1 MGRIVV
7 AVGAVIEDEG
17 KILLVEHV
25 PWDGDFWGGKWICP
39 GGGLELGESITEG
52 ILREV
57 KEETDL
63 AVELVS
69 PLIPFERIV
78 KRNGETVLHVI
89 YIDYMAR
96 RVGGEL
102 KPDSDVGRAVWVK
115 KEEIASVWPNL
126 HDDTKRL
133 LQIANLA

>member
-25 PWDGDFWGGKWICP
+25 PWEGDFWGGKWICP

-63 AVELVS
+63 VVELIS

-78 KRNGETVLHVI
+78 KSNGETILHVI
-89 YIDYMAR
+89 YIDYMAKK
-96 RVGGEL
+96 VSGEL
-102 KPDSDVGRAVWVK
+102 KPDSDVGQAIWVK
-115 KEEIASVWPNL
+115 QEEIASVWSKL

-133 LQIANLA
+133 LQIAHLV